1 MNDWDILV
9 RNVRT
14 LLQPTILRNDVY
26 PGKVWY
32 WCNQCECAAAKKG
45 TYEDYKGKLQY
56 LWFFSLKLFLSFLCY
71 TAIFS
76 HLTLF
81 QMKWPENEKWM
92 KTRRICDERRNVS
105 IKGEEITH
113 STDEDSSTVR
123 DTCTIED
130 TCTVYMKE
138 EDVKN
143 ESQG

>member
-14 LLQPTILRNDVY
+14 QLQPTILRNDVY
-26 PGKVWY
+26 PGKVCY
-32 WCNQCECAAAKKG
+32 WCNQCEYAAAKKG

-56 LWFFSLKLFLSFLCY
+56 LRFFSLKLFLSFLCY

-81 QMKWPENEKWM
+81 QMKWLENEKWI
-92 KTRRICDERRNVS
+92 KTRRICDERRECFYQGRRNYS
-105 IKGEEITH
+105 LYWRGFIY
-113 STDEDSSTVR
+113 
-123 DTCTIED
+123 CTGYMYYRRYMY
-130 TCTVYMKE
+130 CFMKE
-138 EDVKN
+138 EDVNN